1 MDVSSDP
8 TFAVILR
15 QYPDSVS
22 VLRILQP
29 EGGDLHLVLPP
40 RRGGDARLRDG

>member
-1 MDVSSDP
+1 LGYITLTLIIGVSSAL

-15 QYPDSVS
+15 QYSESVS

-29 EGGDLHLVLPP
+29 EGG
-40 RRGGDARLRDG
+40 A